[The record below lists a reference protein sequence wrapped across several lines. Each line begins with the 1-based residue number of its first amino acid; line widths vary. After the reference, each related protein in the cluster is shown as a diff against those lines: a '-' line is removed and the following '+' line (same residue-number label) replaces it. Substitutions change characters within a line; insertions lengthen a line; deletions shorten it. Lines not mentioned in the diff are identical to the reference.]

1 MAEATGTPAEQE
13 AAVAAAAAAAAAE
26 AAAAAAAQA
35 EADAAPAKKKKM
47 LLMIV
52 AAVVVALAGGGYMY
66 YAKHKEEAARKAAE
80 EENSVEKRLEKAF
93 AHKKENKPPVFIE
106 VEPFVVNLPGRGGEH
121 YLQLKMVLRAA
132 DKKVEARVLDFMPV
146 IRDRVITVLSSRDMR
161 ELATSEGKNMMAK
174 EVALVINAIIEPQ
187 LTAIYVL
194 QQEPSTADLR
204 NLERIGAVPKE
215 TTGGEQIGAAAR
227 QAAAQFWRVSEMDLP
242 VQGVLFNS
250 FVMQ

>member
-1 MAEATGTPAEQE
+1 MAEATGTVAGPE
-13 AAVAAAAAAAAAE
+13 AAVAE
-26 AAAAAAAQA
+26 AAAVAATAAAAQA
-35 EADAAPAKKKKM
+35 VIDAAPPKKSKT
-47 LLMIV
+47 LLMIIV
-52 AAVVVALAGGGYMY
+52 AVVVALAGGGYMY
-66 YAKHKEEAARKAAE
+66 YAKHQEEVKRKAEE
-80 EENSVEKRLEKAF
+80 EENSVDKRLEKAF
-93 AHKKENKPPVFIE
+93 AHKKENKPPVFIKME
-106 VEPFVVNLPGRGGEH
+106 DFTVNLPGRGGEH
-121 YLQLKMVLRAA
+121 YLLVKMVLRAA
-132 DKKVEARVLDFMPV
+132 ESKVESRVNDFMPV

-161 ELATSEGKNMMAK
+161 ELATAEGKNMMAK

>member
-13 AAVAAAAAAAAAE
+13 AAVAAAAAVAAT
-26 AAAAAAAQA
+26 
-35 EADAAPAKKKKM
+35 DVVAPKKSKK
-47 LLMIV
+47 LLFIIL
-52 AAVVVALAGGGYMY
+52 AVVVAIAGGGFYYM
-66 YAKHKEEAARKAAE
+66 KHTAEQKRKAE
-80 EENSVEKRLEKAF
+80 EDENSVEKRLEKAF
-93 AHKKENKPPVFIE
+93 QHKKENKTPIFIPVDD
-106 VEPFVVNLPGRGGEH
+106 FVVNLPGRGGEH
-121 YLQLKMVLRAA
+121 YLQVKMVLRAA
-132 DKKVEARVLDFMPV
+132 DSKVEGRVKDFMPI